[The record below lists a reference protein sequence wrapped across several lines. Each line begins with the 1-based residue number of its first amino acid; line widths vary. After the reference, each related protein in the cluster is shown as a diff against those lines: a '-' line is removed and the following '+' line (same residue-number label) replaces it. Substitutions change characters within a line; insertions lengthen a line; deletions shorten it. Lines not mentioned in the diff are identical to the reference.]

1 MFDLFRSREK
11 TVRIML
17 GGLLFV
23 VAISMLTY
31 LIPNYNTGNGTGSEM
46 VVAEVGKETITL
58 PEVQKIVQMTM
69 RNRQL
74 PAEILPQYLPQ
85 MIDQMVTERALYLQA
100 QKLGYQVS
108 DAEVADT
115 IRQMVPNLFPDGK
128 FVGNAQYA
136 ALLAQQNLTIEQFE
150 ADLRRQIMV
159 ARLRN
164 IAMEGT
170 IVTPAE
176 IEAAYRKKAEKVK
189 VEYVKM
195 TADK

>member
-1 MFDLFRSREK
+1 MFDLFRSRE
-11 TVRIML
+11 TSVRILL
-17 GGLLFV
+17 GFLLLV
-23 VAISMLTY
+23 VAVSMLTY
-31 LIPNYNTGNGTGSEM
+31 LIPNYNPGGSSGNDAI
-46 VVAEVGKETITL
+46 VAEIGKDIITL
-58 PEVQKIVQMTM
+58 PEVQRLVQMTM

-74 PAEILPQYLPQ
+74 PAEILPTYLPQ
-85 MIDQMVTERALYLQA
+85 MVDQMITERAMFLQA
-100 QKLGYQVS
+100 QTLGFQVS
-108 DAEVADT
+108 DADVAET

-159 ARLRN
+159 ARLRD

-189 VEYVKM
+189 VE
-195 TADK
+195 